1 MSGNQHRC
9 LCRLPPIERGN
20 NCRKI
25 IGGWDEAGKDIL
37 SVPSSTSMLD
47 RVLQCIRWVLY
58 VFEVVGVLEQSYRS
72 LMMDIMD
79 MMDRLSTRRRTAVL
93 IPTS

>member
-1 MSGNQHRC
+1 MFMFTAAHR
-9 LCRLPPIERGN
+9 EREQLLEDN
-20 NCRKI
+20 W
-25 IGGWDEAGKDIL
+25 GWDEAGEDIL

-72 LMMDIMD
+72 VMMD